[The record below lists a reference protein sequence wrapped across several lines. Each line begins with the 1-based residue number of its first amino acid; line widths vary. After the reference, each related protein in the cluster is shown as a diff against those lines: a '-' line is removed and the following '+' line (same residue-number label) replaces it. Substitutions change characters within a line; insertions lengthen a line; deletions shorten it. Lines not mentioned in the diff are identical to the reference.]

1 MNLPAG
7 VVRFRQRVSGR
18 DGSPVRDVDEAAG
31 AEGAVVAEPAARAG
45 WGWVAGLVLAILAT
59 VGAVVLMRSY
69 GLDGLLRPQP
79 ASIPQL
85 TFERVA
91 FAPGTVT
98 LSVRNTGPERLSVA
112 QVLVDEAYWV
122 FSADSVGPLDRLES
136 TRIRVPY
143 PWIAGEPLSITV
155 VDSTGTTHE
164 HAVEAAAETPV
175 VGGRTLAGYV
185 LLGTY
190 MGVIPVF
197 LGLLFLP
204 ALARLG
210 RNGLRFLLGVTGG
223 LLVFL
228 AVDSL
233 GESLEL
239 AGALASALQGP
250 ALVFAGVVGT
260 YAVLAYLSHRQRTQ
274 RSRRA
279 KSKDAGAG
287 TSGSTPVA
295 SPLALAYLVAV
306 GIGLHNLGEGLAV
319 GSAHA
324 RGEIALGTALVVG
337 FALHNITEGIAI
349 ASPTMARLPAL
360 RHLFALGLVAGLPTI
375 AGTLVGGLAYSTIA
389 GTLFLAVGVGA
400 IAEVVDEL
408 LRYSRRHPGAPG
420 ALLAGAASG
429 FVLMYATALVIGA

>member
-1 MNLPAG
+1 
-7 VVRFRQRVSGR
+7 
-18 DGSPVRDVDEAAG
+18 
-31 AEGAVVAEPAARAG
+31 
-45 WGWVAGLVLAILAT
+45 
-59 VGAVVLMRSY
+59 MRSY

-79 ASIPQL
+79 APIPEL

-98 LSVRNTGPERLSVA
+98 LSVRNTGPEALSIA

-122 FSADSVGPLDRLES
+122 FSTDSVGPLDRLGS
-136 TRIRVPY
+136 TRIRIPY
-143 PWIAGEPLSITV
+143 PWIAGEPLSIAV
-155 VDSTGTTHE
+155 MDSTGTTHE
-164 HAVEAAAETPV
+164 HEVEAAADTPV
-175 VGGRTLAGYV
+175 TGRRTLVGYV
-185 LLGTY
+185 LVGTY
-190 MGVIPVF
+190 VGVIPVF

-228 AVDSL
+228 AVDAL

-239 AGALASALQGP
+239 AGELASAFQGP
-250 ALVFAGVVGT
+250 ALVFAGAVGT
-260 YAVLAYLSHRQRTQ
+260 YAGLAYLSLRQRN
-274 RSRRA
+274 RRTGIRRET
-279 KSKDAGAG
+279 AGSDSPPA
-287 TSGSTPVA
+287 V

-306 GIGLHNLGEGLAV
+306 GIGLHNLGEGLAI

-375 AGTLVGGLAYSTIA
+375 AGTVFGGLAYSAIA

-400 IAEVVDEL
+400 IAVVVDEL
-408 LRYSRRHPGAPG
+408 VRYSRRHPGAPG
-420 ALLAGAASG
+420 ALLAGAAGG
-429 FVLMYATALVIGA
+429 FVLMYATALMIGA

>member
-1 MNLPAG
+1 LNLPAG
-7 VVRFRQRVSGR
+7 VVRFRQRVAAR
-18 DGSPVRDVDEAAG
+18 DSGSPVTDVDEAVGAG

-45 WGWVAGLVLAILAT
+45 WGWVAGLVLAVLAT
-59 VGAVVLMRSY
+59 LGAVVLMRSS

-79 ASIPQL
+79 APIPEL
-85 TFERVA
+85 SFERVA
-91 FAPGTVT
+91 FAPGTLTV
-98 LSVRNTGPERLSVA
+98 SVRNTGPEALSVA
-112 QVLVDEAYWV
+112 QVIVDDAYRV
-122 FSADSVGPLDRLES
+122 FSADPAGPLDRLES

-143 PWIAGEPLSITV
+143 PWIAGEPLSIAV
-155 VDSTGTTHE
+155 VDATGTTHVHE
-164 HAVEAAAETPV
+164 VEAAAETPV
-175 VGGRTLAGYV
+175 AGGRTLAGYV

-190 MGVIPVF
+190 VGVIPVF

-228 AVDSL
+228 AVDAL
-233 GESLEL
+233 GEALEL
-239 AGALASALQGP
+239 AGELASALQGP
-250 ALVFAGVVGT
+250 ALVFAGAVGT
-260 YAVLAYLSHRQRTQ
+260 YAGLAYLSRRQ
-274 RSRRA
+274 RSRR
-279 KSKDAGAG
+279 SGTQDAGPSA
-287 TSGSTPVA
+287 SGSTPA
-295 SPLALAYLVAV
+295 PSPLALAYLVAV

-360 RHLFALGLVAGLPTI
+360 RQLFTLGVVAGLPTI
-375 AGTLVGGLAYSTIA
+375 AGTLFGGLFYSAIA

-400 IAEVVDEL
+400 IAEVVEEL
-408 LRYSRRHPGAPG
+408 VRYARRGHAALGAP
-420 ALLAGAASG
+420 LAGAATG
-429 FVLMYATALVIGA
+429 FALMYATALMIGA

>member
-18 DGSPVRDVDEAAG
+18 DGSPGSDVDEAAG

-45 WGWVAGLVLAILAT
+45 WGWVAGLVLAIVAT
-59 VGAVVLMRSY
+59 AGAVVLMRSY

-98 LSVRNTGPERLSVA
+98 LSVRNTGPAKISVA

-122 FSADSVGPLDRLES
+122 FSAEPAGPLDRLES

-143 PWIAGEPLSITV
+143 PWIAGEPLAIAV

-175 VGGRTLAGYV
+175 ASGRTLAGYV

-204 ALARLG
+204 TLARLG
-210 RNGLRFLLGVTGG
+210 RKGLRFLLGVTGG

-228 AVDSL
+228 AVDAL
-233 GESLEL
+233 AESLEL
-239 AGALASALQGP
+239 AGTLSSALQGP
-250 ALVFAGVVGT
+250 ALVFAGAVGT
-260 YAVLAYLSHRQRTQ
+260 YAVLAYLSHRQRTR

-279 KSKDAGAG
+279 GSRDAGAVP
-287 TSGSTPVA
+287 SGGALLA

-324 RGEIALGTALVVG
+324 RGEVALGTVSLVS
-337 FALHNITEGIAI
+337 ASWCTTSPRAS
-349 ASPTMARLPAL
+349 ASPRRRWRDCPPSVISSRSGWWPACPPSSA
-360 RHLFALGLVAGLPTI
+360 HWWVAWPTRPSPAPSSWPSASAPSPKSSTSCSVMP
-375 AGTLVGGLAYSTIA
+375 AGTPGLRVPSWA
-389 GTLFLAVGVGA
+389 
-400 IAEVVDEL
+400 
-408 LRYSRRHPGAPG
+408 APP
-420 ALLAGAASG
+420 AASSSCTPP
-429 FVLMYATALVIGA
+429 LS

>member
-1 MNLPAG
+1 M
-7 VVRFRQRVSGR
+7 
-18 DGSPVRDVDEAAG
+18 
-31 AEGAVVAEPAARAG
+31 
-45 WGWVAGLVLAILAT
+45 
-59 VGAVVLMRSY
+59 
-69 GLDGLLRPQP
+69 
-79 ASIPQL
+79 
-85 TFERVA
+85 
-91 FAPGTVT
+91 
-98 LSVRNTGPERLSVA
+98 
-112 QVLVDEAYWV
+112 DEAYRV
-122 FSADSVGPLDRLES
+122 FSAESAGPLDRLES

-143 PWIAGEPLSITV
+143 PWIAGEPLAIAV

-175 VGGRTLAGYV
+175 ASGRTLAGYV

-228 AVDSL
+228 AVDAL

-239 AGALASALQGP
+239 AGALSSALQGP
-250 ALVFAGVVGT
+250 ALVFAGAVGT

-279 KSKDAGAG
+279 QSKEAGAG
-287 TSGSTPVA
+287 ISGSTPVA

-349 ASPTMARLPAL
+349 ASPTMARLPAF

-408 LRYSRRHPGAPG
+408 LRYSRRNPGAPG